1 MDTLIVRRFKRCDSG
16 AELIEFMIVFPIL
29 MLILGGI
36 MDFGML
42 LRNYEVVTNAA
53 REGARVAILDGY
65 ETADIEARIEEY
77 LDAAGMGGPHNVEVD
92 TVPITTPAGTFTAR
106 SVTLNY
112 TYQFAALS
120 VFGPFFGS
128 DFGTIGLEGVS
139 VMRTETQA
147 AAP

>member
-1 MDTLIVRRFKRCDSG
+1 MRSLRAWRRAEEG

-29 MLILGGI
+29 MLILAGI

-53 REGARVAILDGY
+53 REGARVAVLDGY
-65 ETADIEARIEEY
+65 ATSDVETRIDEY
-77 LDAAGMGGPHNVEVD
+77 LAAAGISGAHTVAVD
-92 TVPITTPAGTFTAR
+92 TVPVTTSAGTFTAR

-112 TYQFAALS
+112 TYQFTVLS
-120 VFGPFFGS
+120 GFAPFFGGS
-128 DFGTIGLEGVS
+128 FTTLPLQAVS

-147 AAP
+147 AP